1 MCTLRARVCVWECAR
16 DQVASKRGGSE
27 RVKGG
32 VSKMDVTVREEEEE
46 EMEVKV
52 VEEEGGR
59 AMFTRGRKRKGS
71 REIYRVC
78 RT

>member
-1 MCTLRARVCVWECAR
+1 
-16 DQVASKRGGSE
+16 
-27 RVKGG
+27 
-32 VSKMDVTVREEEEE
+32 MDVTVREEE

-52 VEEEGGR
+52 VEEEEGR